1 MGAVRLNLGGT
12 MTKEEL
18 VKLPTRKL
26 LSMLKETYSGESY
39 YMNEQE
45 WEELD
50 GERRVLKEVLATRE
64 HIPNKMEAK
73 RIRQERAKKK
83 T

>member
-1 MGAVRLNLGGT
+1 
-12 MTKEEL
+12 MTIDEL

>member
-12 MTKEEL
+12 MTIDEL